1 MRPDEQRQAEPG
13 HARRA
18 HRVHRHEKL
27 SPVRIEEKPVMN
39 TPTTAGATAEF
50 EYTVLSGV

>member
-1 MRPDEQRQAEPG
+1 MPG
-13 HARRA
+13 ARMVWMVTRKF
-18 HRVHRHEKL
+18 R
-27 SPVRIEEKPVMN
+27 PVRIDEKPVMK

>member
-1 MRPDEQRQAEPG
+1 MAFD
-13 HARRA
+13 
-18 HRVHRHEKL
+18 KL
-27 SPVRIEEKPVMN
+27 WLRIVCTVTRKFSPVRIDENPVMN